1 LNKSKME
8 KLPKEIR
15 EGVSGFESALTK
27 LEQSFEPLLAVSVD
41 ELVANKSPMD
51 RAKIMV
57 ASAYAINTLC
67 YSQFLI

>member
-1 LNKSKME
+1 ME

-15 EGVSGFESALTK
+15 EGVQGFEKAVAK
-27 LEQSFEPLLAVSVD
+27 LEESFEPLLAVSVD

-51 RAKIMV
+51 RAKVMV

-67 YSQFLI
+67 YSEFDKRSP